1 MVRHSAAN
9 ALLASFAGI
18 AAASSAV
25 FSKVAGQI
33 DSKLWVLQ
41 LLCYAMM
48 VLANVVNMAMF
59 SAALRTTS
67 SLRATATAVGSNIVT
82 SGLLGILLFGE
93 IVSLRWIIGVV
104 LTLLGMILVHPSS
117 NKTHRD

>member
-33 DSKLWVLQ
+33 DSKLWALQ